1 MKKMIY
7 LLTIFI
13 FWGQITYAS
22 ALESQTW
29 SQGLHWKTSLQEE
42 GVGASA
48 SKDLTLFVE
57 GKDKTGVQAQTK
69 FQETMQELMTNPWV
83 VDFLLVLGMVSF
95 VLELFRPKFALW
107 GIVSALSFGFF
118 FIGNILAGYASPI
131 SIFFFILGV
140 FLLIVEAFIPGF
152 GIPGVLG
159 ILAIFLGL
167 MTAMHSVNAG
177 LTSLTIASLFTL
189 ATILILIKKGARSP
203 WLDRVTLKVS
213 NNKKSGYNSNPQS
226 SVQIGDLGIALTSLR
241 PSGFISI
248 QGERL
253 DAISEDGFIE
263 KSNPVEVVKVQ
274 GSKIIVRRK

>member
-1 MKKMIY
+1 MKKIIY
-7 LLTIFI
+7 LLAIFI

-22 ALESQTW
+22 ALESQAW
-29 SQGLHWKTSLQEE
+29 SQGLHWETSLQEE
-42 GVGASA
+42 EVRSSA
-48 SKDLTLFVE
+48 SKDLTLFIE

-69 FQETMQELMTNPWV
+69 FQETMQELMTNPWI
-83 VDFLLVLGMVSF
+83 VDSLLILGMVSF

-107 GIVSALSFGFF
+107 GIISALSFGFF

-140 FLLIVEAFIPGF
+140 LLLIVEAFIPGF

-203 WLDRVTLKVS
+203 WLDRVTLKIS
-213 NNKKSGYNSNPQS
+213 NNKKSGYSSSPQS
-226 SVQIGDLGIALTSLR
+226 SVQVGDLGIALTSLR

>member
-42 GVGASA
+42 GIGASA
-48 SKDLTLFVE
+48 SRDLTLFVE
-57 GKDKTGVQAQTK
+57 GKDKIGVQAH
-69 FQETMQELMTNPWV
+69 PWI
-83 VDFLLVLGMVSF
+83 VDSLLVLGMVSF
-95 VLELFRPKFALW
+95 VLELFRPKFTLW

-167 MTAMHSVNAG
+167 MTAMHSVNAA

-189 ATILILIKKGARSP
+189 ATILILIKKGVRSP

-213 NNKKSGYNSNPQS
+213 NNKKSGYSSSPQS
-226 SVQIGDLGIALTSLR
+226 SVQVGDLGIALTSLR